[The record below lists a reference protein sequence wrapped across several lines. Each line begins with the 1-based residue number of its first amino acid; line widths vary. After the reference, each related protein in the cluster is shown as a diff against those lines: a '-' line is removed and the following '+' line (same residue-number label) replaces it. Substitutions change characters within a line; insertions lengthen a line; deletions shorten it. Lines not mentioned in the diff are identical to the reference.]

1 MSKRSK
7 RYQAAQE
14 KIDKTKTYSLEEA
27 IKLIKGQAPL
37 KFDATIEIHLNL
49 GIDPKQ
55 ANQMVRGTI
64 KLPHNTGRKRKIIAF
79 VTLQKEQEAKQA
91 GADIVAGAD
100 GIKKIKS
107 SGKCDFDVA
116 VAEPK
121 MMKSLA
127 PIAKI
132 LGQKGLMP
140 NPKTETISENV
151 GKMIL
156 ELKSGKTTFKAD
168 DAKNLHL
175 VIGRVSSEDKK
186 LIENAQAFLDTA
198 RRSKP
203 DGTRGQFIRSITLA
217 TTMGP
222 GVKISQ

>member
-1 MSKRSK
+1 MTRHSK
-7 RYQAAQE
+7 RYRAAQE
-14 KIDKTKTYSLEEA
+14 KIDKTKTYSFEEA
-27 IKLIKGQAPL
+27 IKLIKEQAPL
-37 KFDATIEIHLNL
+37 KFDATVEIHLNL

-64 KLPHNTGRKRKIIAF
+64 KLPHSTGRKIKIIAF
-79 VTLQKEQEAKQA
+79 VTPQKEQEAKQA
-91 GADIVAGAD
+91 GADIVTGAD
-100 GIKKIKS
+100 GIKKIKD

-127 PIAKI
+127 PIAKT

-140 NPKTETISENV
+140 NPKTETISEDV

-156 ELKSGKTTFKAD
+156 ELKGGKTTFKAD
-168 DAKNLHL
+168 DARNLHL
-175 VIGRVSSEDKK
+175 VIGRISSEDKK
-186 LIENAQAFLDTA
+186 LIENAQAFLDTV

-203 DGTRGQFIRSITLA
+203 DGVKGQFIRSITLA
-217 TTMGP
+217 STMGP
-222 GVKISQ
+222 GIKIKQ